1 VSLLE
6 FGCTLRYASGFLL
19 DAAFTT
25 HATVTALFGPSGSGK
40 TTILSLIAGLR
51 RPDNGRVLLGQR
63 VLFDSAGRVNVPPQ
77 ARGIGYVFQEHLLF
91 PHLNVRRNLL
101 YGWRRKPV
109 AARSIPIERVVKILD
124 LDELLDRMPHTLSG
138 GQRQRVALGRALLCG
153 PELLLL
159 DEPLASVD
167 DELKERVLNYL
178 ERVLHEWRLPTLLVT
193 HDLDDV
199 KKLAQWVVRME
210 KGRVTSEGPVETERT

>member
-1 VSLLE
+1 
-6 FGCTLRYASGFLL
+6 
-19 DAAFTT
+19 
-25 HATVTALFGPSGSGK
+25 
-40 TTILSLIAGLR
+40 
-51 RPDNGRVLLGQR
+51 
-63 VLFDSAGRVNVPPQ
+63 
-77 ARGIGYVFQEHLLF
+77 VFQEHLMF
-91 PHLNVRRNLL
+91 PHLNVRRNLQ
-101 YGWRRKPV
+101 YGWRRKPF
-109 AARSIPIERVVKILD
+109 AARSIPVERVVKILD
-124 LDELLDRMPHTLSG
+124 LDDLLDRMPHTLSG

-167 DELKERVLNYL
+167 DELKVRVLDYL

-210 KGRVTSEGPVETERT
+210 HGRVTGQGPVETGTT